1 MCPASSAVSRRWCP
15 TAEQVMILDEL
26 YRRGLKTPN
35 SAQIQRIAGHLSFY
49 GKVQGKNV
57 FYWFQNHKARE
68 RQKLRKKFANL
79 LLHHQH
85 HHDPHTRFLDPQ
97 TRFLQPPPF
106 HQLLSHGCSDP
117 PNLLIPQHAE
127 GGTAINISE
136 EAPHGGGGVVVTPSS
151 WMSCSWRRWR
161 DNNNNNNNNYNNDIP
176 TYGHDSAMI
185 TGVGPTYYPCF
196 FRDDKPLQTLQLF
209 PLSSSPPRATTTT
222 TTTASINE

>member
-1 MCPASSAVSRRWCP
+1 MCPANSSSSTVSRRWCP

-35 SAQIQRIAGHLSFY
+35 SAQIQKIAGHLSFY

-79 LLHHQH
+79 LLHHQQLH
-85 HHDPHTRFLDPQ
+85 DPQ
-97 TRFLQPPPF
+97 TRFLDPPTRFLQPPPQPPPF
-106 HQLLSHGCSDP
+106 HQLLSHDP
-117 PNLLIPQHAE
+117 RNLLIPQHAE
-127 GGTAINISE
+127 GGSAINISE

-151 WMSCSWRRWR
+151 WLSCSWRRWR
-161 DNNNNNNNNYNNDIP
+161 DNNNNNNP

-185 TGVGPTYYPCF
+185 TGVGPTYYPCL

-209 PLSSSPPRATTTT
+209 PLSSSPPRATAN
-222 TTTASINE
+222 TTTASININE

>member
-1 MCPASSAVSRRWCP
+1 MCPASSSSSTVSRRWCP

-35 SAQIQRIAGHLSFY
+35 SAQIQKIAGHLSFY

-79 LLHHQH
+79 LLHHHQH
-85 HHDPHTRFLDPQ
+85 RDPVLLDPQ

-117 PNLLIPQHAE
+117 NLLIPQHAV
-127 GGTAINISE
+127 GGSAINFSE

-161 DNNNNNNNNYNNDIP
+161 DNNYTNDIP

-185 TGVGPTYYPCF
+185 TGVGPTYNPCF

-222 TTTASINE
+222 TTASINA